1 MKEVLKVA
9 GMSCM
14 NCVKAVET
22 SLGDLQGVS
31 TVKVNLEQADVTVEF
46 DTAKTSLD
54 EIKETIEDQGYDVK
68 A

>member
-22 SLGDLQGVS
+22 SVGELQGVS
-31 TVKVNLEQADVTVEF
+31 TVKADLKQADVMVEF
-46 DTAKTSLD
+46 DAAQTSLD